1 MVEPDMVRLRLRR
14 VKMKQNPTLL
24 VIDDDQ
30 GTRSLIKQ
38 ALESEGYTVI
48 GAANGEEGWF
58 ELLRVRPNLILLD
71 LQMPLMTGWGFA
83 HKMEQ
88 EGIPVP
94 IIIMSG
100 MINSR
105 SDALE
110 LGAVD
115 LLNKPFTI
123 MDLRAKVARHA
134 GR

>member
-1 MVEPDMVRLRLRR
+1 
-14 VKMKQNPTLL
+14 MKQDRTLL
-24 VIDDDQ
+24 VIDDDAA
-30 GTRSLIKQ
+30 TRSLIKQ
-38 ALESEGYTVI
+38 ALEPEGYTVV
-48 GAANGEEGWF
+48 GASNGEDGWF
-58 ELLRVRPNLILLD
+58 ELLRVRPQLILLD

-105 SDALE
+105 GDALE
-110 LGAVD
+110 LGAID
-115 LLNKPFTI
+115 LLNKPFSI
-123 MDLRAKVARHA
+123 KDLRAKVARHI